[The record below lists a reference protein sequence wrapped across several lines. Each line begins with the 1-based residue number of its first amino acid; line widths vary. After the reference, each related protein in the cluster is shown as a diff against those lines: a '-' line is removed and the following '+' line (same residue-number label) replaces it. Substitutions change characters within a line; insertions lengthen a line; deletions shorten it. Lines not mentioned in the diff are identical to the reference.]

1 MPLSRAVIAFA
12 IACRLYAQELPKY
25 TPAKQL
31 TLQASK
37 PRPQLPKRAIMHT
50 A

>member
-25 TPAKQL
+25 TPSESL

-37 PRPQLPKRAIMHT
+37 PRPQFPKRAILH
-50 A
+50 AA